1 MASELQSKVLK
12 ALTPAPVMLTDDIL
26 FWKPFDAAPTGYY
39 ARFFGERACKT
50 NVKGPHDT
58 NAMLAFMQELS
69 ADLLDTVSEA
79 KPLALSDSAVLAKT
93 PLPRRV
99 VVDPSLA
106 SGALSKPTEFM
117 RPFTYG
123 VFAAHR
129 CEFTA
134 DDSRDEAAFRIA
146 KVVPWSDWKRAP
158 APALSVRFQR
168 TKSGVKSTGGKRMG
182 VMSAPDV
189 MKVLGHLA
197 KEDGFID
204 IENFERTLAHVE
216 HSEGRYE
223 VVEDKDR
230 WTLRADAVQAW
241 LNAFAVE
248 GSAAAAKQRASYVA

>member
-1 MASELQSKVLK
+1 MASELQSKVVQ
-12 ALTPAPVMLTDDIL
+12 ALTPPPVMLADDTL

-50 NVKGPHDT
+50 NVKGQHDT
-58 NAMLAFMQELS
+58 DLVLDFMLELS
-69 ADLLDTVSEA
+69 PALLESVSEA
-79 KPLALSDSAVLAKT
+79 KPLSLSESRVLVKT
-93 PLPRRV
+93 PFQRRV
-99 VVDPSLA
+99 LVDPSLA

-123 VFAAHR
+123 VFPAHR

-134 DDSRDEAAFRIA
+134 DDSRDEAAFRLA

-158 APALSVRFQR
+158 APALSVRYLR

-189 MKVLGHLA
+189 MKVLTHLD

-204 IENFERTLAHVE
+204 IENFERVLAHVE
-216 HSEGRYE
+216 HAEGRYE
-223 VVEDKDR
+223 VVQDKDR
-230 WTLRADAVQAW
+230 WVLRSDAVRAW
-241 LNAFAVE
+241 LDTFAIE
-248 GSAAAAKQRASYVA
+248 GSAAATNKRAGYVA